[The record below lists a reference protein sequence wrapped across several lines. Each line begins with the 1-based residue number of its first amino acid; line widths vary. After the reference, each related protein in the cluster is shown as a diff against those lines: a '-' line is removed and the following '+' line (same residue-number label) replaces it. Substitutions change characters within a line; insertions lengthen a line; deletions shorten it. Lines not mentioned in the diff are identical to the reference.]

1 MLSLTWRNQ
10 LGGYS
15 VHRFLSL
22 FLLGLAALCAQSSL
36 AAAQSIPDLKGVW
49 AGKAKTIVSGVMR
62 HNSAAMPSTPAGSSH
77 RLAELTFTLTI
88 EGQQDSRFWGTF
100 ASPAMSEAFIGIIAP
115 DGKRIRMS
123 QMNGGV
129 FDGFMVD
136 NNSFEVLFT
145 QSKGDGT
152 AAVGTTVYTRQK
164 Q

>member
-1 MLSLTWRNQ
+1 
-10 LGGYS
+10 
-15 VHRFLSL
+15 
-22 FLLGLAALCAQSSL
+22 
-36 AAAQSIPDLKGVW
+36 
-49 AGKAKTIVSGVMR
+49 
-62 HNSAAMPSTPAGSSH
+62 
-77 RLAELTFTLTI
+77 
-88 EGQQDSRFWGTF
+88 
-100 ASPAMSEAFIGIIAP
+100 
-115 DGKRIRMS
+115 MS

>member
-1 MLSLTWRNQ
+1 M
-10 LGGYS
+10 
-15 VHRFLSL
+15 HRFLSL
-22 FLLGLAALCAQSSL
+22 FLLGLAALCAQSGL
-36 AAAQSIPDLKGVW
+36 AAAQSVPDLKGVW

-62 HNSAAMPSTPAGSSH
+62 HNSAAMPSTPAGSH
-77 RLAELTFTLTI
+77 RLAELTYTLTI